1 MATQLIATA
10 LAAMCNNNILV
21 EDYTLFVDPWD
32 GNDYAILKSVVMGI
46 DVGSFDVK
54 TLKWP
59 GQAAFKDGTNHIQ
72 WFVIPALGAYM
83 KAKKVTALLTLKDGW
98 NVNDMLTQLD
108 NDHAYLTS
116 FLGADN
122 KAHPMFT
129 FLN

>member
-1 MATQLIATA
+1 MAAQLITPA
-10 LAAMCNNNILV
+10 LAAVCNNNILI
-21 EDYTLFVDPWD
+21 EDYTPFVDPQD
-32 GNDYAILKSVVMGI
+32 GNDYAILKSIVMGI

-59 GQAAFKDGTNHIQ
+59 GQAAFKDWMNHI
-72 WFVIPALGAYM
+72 V
-83 KAKKVTALLTLKDGW
+83 KVAALLTLKDGW
-98 NVNDMLTQLD
+98 NVNDVLTQLD